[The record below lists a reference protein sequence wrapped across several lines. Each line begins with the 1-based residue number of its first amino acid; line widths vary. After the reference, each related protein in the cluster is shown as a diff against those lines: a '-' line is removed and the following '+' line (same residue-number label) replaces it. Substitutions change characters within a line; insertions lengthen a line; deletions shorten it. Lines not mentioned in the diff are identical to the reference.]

1 MRRLKSLLTYIFT
14 IKLVYCG
21 TVSDLINYQLKVGAV
36 NVKVTRKDGSFKIIE
51 VPILDFS
58 STDSSAVGTLVDPN
72 YVAGGYTT
80 VKYGYDTGH
89 TYKLID
95 RNEKSNRDYHTLRL
109 NKVVTDVAP
118 TKYKQDDTLV

>member
-21 TVSDLINYQLKVGAV
+21 TVSDLIDYQLYKDFAMNKGQFNVGAV

-58 STDSSAVGTLVDPN
+58 STDSSA
-72 YVAGGYTT
+72 
-80 VKYGYDTGH
+80 
-89 TYKLID
+89 
-95 RNEKSNRDYHTLRL
+95 
-109 NKVVTDVAP
+109 
-118 TKYKQDDTLV
+118 